1 LNDATVL
8 YLYDANGNQLALD
21 EHGSNGTN
29 DANAS
34 ITHTF
39 IESGTYYVMVKEDDY
54 WGHWTGT
61 YSLRILPKHDEAG
74 ASWDSE
80 NDNEPN
86 DKLELANQILVGLEN
101 AQSHKL
107 VSNISYVSR
116 GSDTDWYHFN
126 AEAGHTYVMETFN
139 VQEISGKGP
148 GVWLYDPNGNELAND
163 EYGSKG
169 MNDADA
175 SITHKFLTSGT
186 YYLKVKDYSNVW
198 TGSYSLRVC
207 RDSCQ

>member
-1 LNDATVL
+1 ATVL

-39 IESGTYYVMVKEDDY
+39 IESGTYYVMVKKDDY

-86 DKLELANQILVGLEN
+86 DKLELANQILVGLKN

-107 VSNISYVSR
+107 VSNTSYVSR

-126 AEAGHTYVMETFN
+126 AESRRTYVIETFN
-139 VQEISGKGP
+139 IPANKLNDATVLY
-148 GVWLYDPNGNELAND
+148 LYDANGNQLALD
-163 EYGSKG
+163 EHGSNG
-169 MNDADA
+169 TNDANA
-175 SITHKFLTSGT
+175 SITHTFIESGT
-186 YYLKVKDYSNVW
+186 YYV
-198 TGSYSLRVC
+198 
-207 RDSCQ
+207 